1 MRAETF
7 SIRSHHS
14 SKSAVEKA
22 AQVIFT
28 ACGFF
33 AVLAASSITLYM
45 VISGTPA
52 LFKVGILDIL
62 FGTLW
67 QPAAASPSFGILF
80 VILTSIAGTFLAIL
94 IGVPIGVMTAI
105 FLAEAAPKKVAD
117 MVRPAVELLAGIP
130 SVIYGL
136 LGILILNPLM
146 YKLEL
151 IIFKGSETHQFT
163 GGANLISAVLVL
175 ALMILPTVINIS
187 ESSLRA
193 VPAHLKSASLALG
206 ATRIQTI
213 FQVTVPA
220 AKSGII
226 TAVVLGTGRAIGEAM
241 AITLVSG
248 SSVNLPLPF
257 NSVRF
262 LTTAIVSEMGYAAGL
277 HRQVLFTI
285 GLVLF
290 AFIMFIN
297 ISLTRILKAHDKEN
311 RGKVKKGDRKNDR

>member
-1 MRAETF
+1 MRPETF
-7 SIRSHHS
+7 SIRSHHG
-14 SKSAVEKA
+14 SKSTVEKA

-33 AVLAASSITLYM
+33 AVLAVASITLYM

-52 LFKVGILDIL
+52 LFQVGILDIL
-62 FGTLW
+62 FGTVW
-67 QPAAASPSFGILF
+67 QPAAAEPSFGILY
-80 VILTSIAGTFLAIL
+80 VILTSIVGTFLAIL

-105 FLAEAAPKKVAD
+105 FLAEVAPKKLANV
-117 MVRPAVELLAGIP
+117 VRPAVELLAGIP

-151 IIFKGSETHQFT
+151 IIFKDSTTHQFT

-206 ATRIQTI
+206 ATKIRTI
-213 FQVTVPA
+213 FHVIVPA

-226 TAVVLGTGRAIGEAM
+226 TAIVLGTGRAIGEAM
-241 AITLVSG
+241 AISLVSG

-262 LTTAIVSEMGYAAGL
+262 LTTAIVAEMGYASGL

-290 AFIMFIN
+290 AFIMIIN
-297 ISLTRILKAHDKEN
+297 ISLTRFL
-311 RGKVKKGDRKNDR
+311 KKGEKKND

>member
-1 MRAETF
+1 MRPETF
-7 SIRSHHS
+7 SIRSHHG
-14 SKSAVEKA
+14 SKSTVEKA

-33 AVLAASSITLYM
+33 AVLAVASITLYM
-45 VISGTPA
+45 VVSGTPA
-52 LFKVGILDIL
+52 LFQVGILDIL
-62 FGTLW
+62 FGTVW
-67 QPAAASPSFGILF
+67 QPAAAEPSFGILY
-80 VILTSIAGTFLAIL
+80 VILTSIVGTFLAIL

-105 FLAEAAPKKVAD
+105 FLAEVAPKKLAD
-117 MVRPAVELLAGIP
+117 VVRPAVELLAGIP

-136 LGILILNPLM
+136 LGILILKPLM

-151 IIFKGSETHQFT
+151 ILFKDSTTHQFT

-206 ATRIQTI
+206 ATKIQTI
-213 FQVTVPA
+213 FHVSVPA

-226 TAVVLGTGRAIGEAM
+226 TAIVLGTGRAIGEAM
-241 AITLVSG
+241 AISLVSG

-262 LTTAIVSEMGYAAGL
+262 LTTAIVAEMGYASGL

-290 AFIMFIN
+290 AFIMIIN
-297 ISLTRILKAHDKEN
+297 ISLTRFL
-311 RGKVKKGDRKNDR
+311 KKGEKKND

>member
-1 MRAETF
+1 MTTATF
-7 SIRSHHS
+7 SIRSHHG
-14 SKSAVEKA
+14 SKSTVEKA

-33 AVLAASSITLYM
+33 AVLAVASITLYM
-45 VISGTPA
+45 LISGTPA

-62 FGTLW
+62 FQTLW
-67 QPAAASPSFGILF
+67 QPAAAEPSFGIF
-80 VILTSIAGTFLAIL
+80 YVILTSITGTFLAIL
-94 IGVPIGVMTAI
+94 IGVPIGVMTAV
-105 FLAEAAPKKVAD
+105 FLAEVAPPKLGN

-136 LGILILNPLM
+136 LGILILNPFM

-151 IIFKGSETHQFT
+151 IIFKGSEAHQFT

-187 ESSLRA
+187 ESSLRS

-206 ATRIQTI
+206 ATKIQTI
-213 FQVTVPA
+213 FHVILPA
-220 AKSGII
+220 ARSGII

-241 AITLVSG
+241 AISLVSG

-257 NSVRF
+257 SSVRF
-262 LTTAIVSEMGYAAGL
+262 LTTAIVSEMGYASGL

-297 ISLTRILKAHDKEN
+297 ISLTRML
-311 RGKVKKGDRKNDR
+311 KKGDKKNDQ